1 MNTLTLEKHCWA
13 EIDLTALRENYE
25 YIRRTVGG
33 PVCAVVKAD
42 AYGHGDNVIARVLQ
56 EAGAAGFAVSSLGEG
71 RHLRRGGITT
81 PILILG
87 YADPTYAAV
96 LAANDLITTCYSTEY
111 AQALSAAA
119 VKAGVKVKVHLKID
133 TGMGRYGFLPED
145 MNHILGVY
153 REQKNIAVSGVY
165 THFNCA
171 FGSKKLTHQE
181 FETFQ
186 KTVSAIRE
194 AGFETGTVHC
204 CNSSAFLRFPE
215 MHCDGVRLGSAI
227 LGRVPFHTKLRPVGY
242 AEAHV
247 EELRVLPKGHPTGYG
262 AMWTAR
268 EDTPV
273 AIVPIGWYN
282 GFRERCDGG
291 ITRFRDC
298 LSLILRGL
306 RGIFF
311 RALPLVEVNGHKC
324 RVVGQIGMLH
334 IAVDVRG
341 IECKP
346 GDRVIVPINPLHV
359 KGMKIQYR

>member
-1 MNTLTLEKHCWA
+1 M
-13 EIDLTALRENYE
+13 D
-25 YIRRTVGG
+25 
-33 PVCAVVKAD
+33 
-42 AYGHGDNVIARVLQ
+42 
-56 EAGAAGFAVSSLGEG
+56 
-71 RHLRRGGITT
+71 
-81 PILILG
+81 
-87 YADPTYAAV
+87 
-96 LAANDLITTCYSTEY
+96 
-111 AQALSAAA
+111 
-119 VKAGVKVKVHLKID
+119 
-133 TGMGRYGFLPED
+133 
-145 MNHILGVY
+145 HILGVY

-181 FETFQ
+181 FETFR

-298 LSLILRGL
+298 PSLILRGL
-306 RGIFF
+306 RRISSS
-311 RALPLVEVNGHKC
+311 APC
-324 RVVGQIGMLH
+324 RCGGQRTGTPC
-334 IAVDVRG
+334 RR
-341 IECKP
+341 P
-346 GDRVIVPINPLHV
+346 DRHAA
-359 KGMKIQYR
+359 YRS

>member
-1 MNTLTLEKHCWA
+1 
-13 EIDLTALRENYE
+13 
-25 YIRRTVGG
+25 
-33 PVCAVVKAD
+33 
-42 AYGHGDNVIARVLQ
+42 
-56 EAGAAGFAVSSLGEG
+56 
-71 RHLRRGGITT
+71 
-81 PILILG
+81 
-87 YADPTYAAV
+87 
-96 LAANDLITTCYSTEY
+96 
-111 AQALSAAA
+111 
-119 VKAGVKVKVHLKID
+119 
-133 TGMGRYGFLPED
+133 MGRYGFLPED
-145 MNHILGVY
+145 MDHILGVY

>member
-1 MNTLTLEKHCWA
+1 MKAYVVEKEALSHNIELLQKMANGVPIWA
-13 EIDLTALRENYE
+13 VLKGNGYGIGVLPLARHLAEAGIDHFCVTEVREAELLRENGFDTAQILMLRSVE
-25 YIRRTVGG
+25 NAEEINRLIDLRAILTVGS
-33 PVCAVVKAD
+33 PQMAALVNEIAAQRAD
-42 AYGHGDNVIARVLQ
+42 VA
-56 EAGAAGFAVSSLGEG
+56 E
-71 RHLRRGGITT
+71 
-81 PILILG
+81 
-87 YADPTYAAV
+87 
-96 LAANDLITTCYSTEY
+96 
-111 AQALSAAA
+111 
-119 VKAGVKVKVHLKID
+119 VHVKID
-133 TGMGRYGFLPED
+133 TGMGRFGFLPED
-145 MNHILGVY
+145 VEGILRLY
-153 REQKNIAVSGVY
+153 REEKHIAISGIY
-165 THFNCA
+165 THFDCA
-171 FGSKKLTHQE
+171 FNNEARTRAEFAAFQE
-181 FETFQ
+181 TVQ
-186 KTVSAIRE
+186 KIRA
-194 AGFETGTVHC
+194 AGYETGTVHC

-247 EELRVLPKGHPTGYG
+247 EELRILPKGHPTGYG
-262 AMWTAR
+262 AMWTAS

>member
-1 MNTLTLEKHCWA
+1 MKAYVVEKEALSHNIELLQKMANGVPIWA
-13 EIDLTALRENYE
+13 VLKGNGYGIGVLPLARHLAEAGIDHFCVTEVREAELLRENGFDTAQILMLRSVE
-25 YIRRTVGG
+25 NAEEINRLIDLRAILTVGS
-33 PVCAVVKAD
+33 PEMAALVNEIAAQRAD
-42 AYGHGDNVIARVLQ
+42 VA
-56 EAGAAGFAVSSLGEG
+56 E
-71 RHLRRGGITT
+71 
-81 PILILG
+81 
-87 YADPTYAAV
+87 
-96 LAANDLITTCYSTEY
+96 
-111 AQALSAAA
+111 
-119 VKAGVKVKVHLKID
+119 VHVKID
-133 TGMGRYGFLPED
+133 TGMGRFGFLPED
-145 MNHILGVY
+145 VEGILRLY
-153 REQKNIAVSGVY
+153 REEKHIAISGIY
-165 THFNCA
+165 THFDCA
-171 FGSKKLTHQE
+171 FNNEARTRAEFAAFQE
-181 FETFQ
+181 TVQ
-186 KTVSAIRE
+186 KIRA
-194 AGFETGTVHC
+194 AGYETGTVHC

>member
-1 MNTLTLEKHCWA
+1 MKAYVVEKEALSHNIELLQKMANGVPIWA
-13 EIDLTALRENYE
+13 VLKGNGYGIGVLPLARHLAEAGIDHFCVTEVREAELLRENGFE
-25 YIRRTVGG
+25 DAAILMLRSTGDPAELNRLMDLRVILTIGSWETA
-33 PVCAVVKAD
+33 CAINAIAAERADVV
-42 AYGHGDNVIARVLQ
+42 
-56 EAGAAGFAVSSLGEG
+56 EA
-71 RHLRRGGITT
+71 
-81 PILILG
+81 
-87 YADPTYAAV
+87 
-96 LAANDLITTCYSTEY
+96 
-111 AQALSAAA
+111 
-119 VKAGVKVKVHLKID
+119 HLKID

-181 FETFQ
+181 FETFR

-215 MHCDGVRLGSAI
+215 MH
-227 LGRVPFHTKLRPVGY
+227 
-242 AEAHV
+242 
-247 EELRVLPKGHPTGYG
+247 
-262 AMWTAR
+262 
-268 EDTPV
+268 
-273 AIVPIGWYN
+273 
-282 GFRERCDGG
+282 CDGG